1 MFPNS
6 IRVRLTFL
14 FSMVV
19 AFLLIGACGG
29 LIIFAHRSAIGD
41 LKRQLHFAKLK
52 IIREMIKPNGEIDQ
66 DEMREDS
73 YGFATEGISLVI
85 YTKSGKLVTKYLSAR
100 EDPAVMKPPAWLVT
114 SIISSRYN
122 MIVGIRWSNTQ
133 KILDTKSR
141 LLISF
146 SLLVLI
152 IATIG
157 AWFLT
162 GNTLSPIGEL
172 ARQAGNV
179 SADNLSIRLHA
190 PSNDTEVV
198 ELVQTL
204 NGLLGRIAQTAS
216 MRQRFY
222 AAASHELRTPLQA
235 LSGHLELALNRPR
248 SKEEYIQALEEA
260 QTQSHRLT
268 TLVRDLLLLNRME
281 TSDLPEKETF
291 SLNELCDG
299 LLSTLEP
306 MYTKR
311 NITLETHY
319 DRSTICTAPSSYA
332 EMLIRNLLEN
342 AFRYSP
348 EGSTVKVR
356 LVKHGASAILE
367 IENKSVSEQHSDID
381 RWTEPFYRHD
391 AARTNDGGGNGL
403 GLAICASISEACGW
417 TLKLKAHKDTI
428 VATVEIA

>member
-6 IRVRLTFL
+6 IRVRLTFI

-29 LIIFAHRSAIGD
+29 LIIFAHRSALGD
-41 LKRQLHFAKLK
+41 LKRQLHYAKLK
-52 IIREMIKPNGEIDQ
+52 IQREMIKPNGEIDQ
-66 DEMREDS
+66 DELHEDS
-73 YGFATEGISLVI
+73 YGFATEGISLAV
-85 YTKSGKLVTKYLSAR
+85 YTKSGRLVIKFLNAK
-100 EDPAVMKPPAWLVT
+100 EDPSIMKRPAWLVT
-114 SIISSRYN
+114 KINSSRYN
-122 MIVGIRWSNTQ
+122 LIVGIRWSNTQ
-133 KILDTKSR
+133 KILDNKAR

-146 SLLVLI
+146 SLVVLF
-152 IATIG
+152 IATLG

-162 GNTLSPIGEL
+162 GKTLSPIGEL

-198 ELVQTL
+198 ELVHTL

-248 SKEEYIQALEEA
+248 TNSEYILALEEA

-306 MYTKR
+306 IYEKR
-311 NITLETHY
+311 NIIIQTHY
-319 DRSTICTAPSSYA
+319 DRLTMCTAPSSYA
-332 EMLIRNLLEN
+332 EMLIRNLMEN

-348 EGSTVKVR
+348 EGSTVQVR
-356 LVKHGASAILE
+356 LIKQSTSAVLE
-367 IENKSVSEQHSDID
+367 IENALLTDQQSDID

-391 AARTNDGGGNGL
+391 AARTGDGGGNGL
-403 GLAICASISEACGW
+403 GLAICSSISEACGW
-417 TLKLKAHKDTI
+417 ILTLTAHNNAV
-428 VATVEIA
+428 VARVEII